1 MFGVNLVVADNY
13 QTESDVCVSLSFA
26 ARTADAVVAVE
37 AAAAAAGAA
46 AATAAAGIAGEGAR
60 LPRTTAGGGRTD
72 LARGPTRPVSTGL
85 GRGQSRPVSIRF
97 LILFFFFNVY
107 IRMLLRKHFEIF
119 WSGASN
125 FECIRVASLTR
136 MNGDDK

>member
-37 AAAAAAGAA
+37 AAAAAAAGAA

-97 LILFFFFNVY
+97 LILFFFLMY
-107 IRMLLRKHFEIF
+107 
-119 WSGASN
+119 
-125 FECIRVASLTR
+125 T
-136 MNGDDK
+136 